1 MVWSS
6 CSRTTRIKR
15 RIKLVGS
22 RNTIE
27 TSRAKENVCN
37 TSPNKILTLTV
48 KVIHLSAILEHP
60 TISTLKPEATQILL
74 QQALKEHPSDSL
86 ELSQNGYYIR
96 RRPSTYPLRFIPQ
109 NSFEMVDDHGLG
121 FWDQRTIYVEPH
133 TRDLCKTPARVAY
146 WLKEHGHMK
155 EKWLPIQAV
164 HTLYNSCAL
173 VVLSGNVTHQDVW
186 EKWRGLEQPEEW
198 KILTK
203 VEHTKR
209 TDEYVR
215 LQRKERGD
223 KATAPVIEASKKRQ
237 IVDMD
242 TSEKSDISRTP
253 SIRKPTRR
261 ETNEA
266 EARQGGRQGH

>member
-1 MVWSS
+1 M
-6 CSRTTRIKR
+6 
-15 RIKLVGS
+15 
-22 RNTIE
+22 
-27 TSRAKENVCN
+27 KESVCN
-37 TSPNKILTLTV
+37 TRPNIGLALTF
-48 KVIHLSAILEHP
+48 KVVHLSAILEHS
-60 TISTLKPEATQILL
+60 TISTLKPEATQILI
-74 QQALKEHPSDSL
+74 QQALKEHPSDCL

-109 NSFEMVDDHGLG
+109 NSFELVDDNGLS

-146 WLKEHGHMK
+146 WLTEHGQMK
-155 EKWLPIQAV
+155 EKWLPVQAV
-164 HTLYNSCAL
+164 HTLYNSCAF

-186 EKWRGLEQPEEW
+186 GKWRGQEQPEEW

-209 TDEYVR
+209 TDEYIK

-223 KATAPVIEASKKRQ
+223 KAAAPIFEASKKRQ
-237 IVDMD
+237 IVDID
-242 TSEKSDISRTP
+242 TSEKSDSSRVAK

-261 ETNEA
+261 EMNEA
-266 EARQGGRQGH
+266 EAQQGGRQGH